1 MTQADGPRVVL
12 VHGLWMRGFI
22 MLPLDWRLSQY
33 GFRVDR
39 HSYRSMTRSLQEN
52 ARRLAAAC
60 GQHGAPIH
68 LVGHSLGGLVIMSM
82 LRAHPEIAVHRVV
95 LMGSPYAHSAAAHYL
110 ESAPWSR
117 RALGQTMQD
126 WLHAPRPTVP
136 EGVELGVIAGDVAFG
151 LGKLVMSLPPP
162 SDGVVRL
169 EETEVPGA
177 TDSIV
182 LHTSHSGMLVSP
194 AVARAVCT
202 FLRHGNFSQ

>member
-12 VHGLWMRGFI
+12 VHGLWMHGFI
-22 MLPLDWRLSQY
+22 MLPLDRRLSQS
-33 GFRVDR
+33 GFRVAR
-39 HSYRSMTRSLQEN
+39 HSYRSMARGLQEN
-52 ARRLAAAC
+52 ARRLASAC
-60 GQHGAPIH
+60 GPEREPIH

-82 LRAHPEIAVHRVV
+82 LHEHPEIAVHRVV

-126 WLHAPRPTVP
+126 WLHAPRPSVP
-136 EGVELGVIAGDVAFG
+136 EGVELGVLAGDVSFG
-151 LGKLVMSLPPP
+151 LGRLVMNLPQP

-169 EETEVPGA
+169 EETQVPGA
-177 TDSIV
+177 ADTIV

-194 AVARAVCT
+194 AVARAVCS
-202 FLRHGNFSQ
+202 FLKHGNFS